1 MSLYISTNTSAAK
14 ANYYLG
20 VNNDRLQ
27 KSIRNLA
34 SGTRLSSPVEDPGSL
49 AVSMKLNASINRLSG
64 AMSNVQNGVSFLEV
78 QDGILDTVGK
88 IIDRMSE
95 LKGLASQDPMKNELD
110 RNTYNNEF
118 KDLQMQLYDI
128 SQMTFNG
135 VSLFSNYTSEG
146 SKEVLYNGMDQSLLR
161 DHTVSIFTS
170 ENGSS
175 GSKVSLHKSMLQSA
189 LTISMTLSL
198 SGSGG
203 ENNFFGSW
211 NSVVTRQL
219 EGTNR
224 SAVADYN
231 NAAISETNNKA
242 WVTLASPS
250 WHQPSTSTKFQ

>member
-1 MSLYISTNTSAAK
+1 MWAFHPYPQTLTRSSHYVLVYLTNTSAAK

-135 VSLFSNYTSEG
+135 VSLSQTIPPRVVKRY
-146 SKEVLYNGMDQSLLR
+146 
-161 DHTVSIFTS
+161 SITGWT
-170 ENGSS
+170 NHYS
-175 GSKVSLHKSMLQSA
+175 G
-189 LTISMTLSL
+189 TI
-198 SGSGG
+198 
-203 ENNFFGSW
+203 
-211 NSVVTRQL
+211 
-219 EGTNR
+219 
-224 SAVADYN
+224 
-231 NAAISETNNKA
+231 
-242 WVTLASPS
+242 P
-250 WHQPSTSTKFQ
+250 